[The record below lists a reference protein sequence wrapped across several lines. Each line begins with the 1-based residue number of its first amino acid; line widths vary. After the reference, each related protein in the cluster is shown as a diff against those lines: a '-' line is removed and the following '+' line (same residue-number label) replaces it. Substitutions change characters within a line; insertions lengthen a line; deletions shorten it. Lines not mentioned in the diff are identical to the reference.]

1 MFVMILIYV
10 TNAITNAV
18 LFGVFVEQ
26 FQVIRRRETDFQEK
40 IDTSNTVMKEIYLEK
55 KIKKEIRQY
64 FKKIEAIKYEL
75 KG

>member
-1 MFVMILIYV
+1 
-10 TNAITNAV
+10 
-18 LFGVFVEQ
+18 
-26 FQVIRRRETDFQEK
+26 
-40 IDTSNTVMKEIYLEK
+40 MKEIYLEK